1 MQDLCF
7 KKIHIDLNNLLSDPR
22 LWKNVLSFHLNYQDE
37 IRRAYSQR
45 GSCLPLDHNFLKKEI
60 SEALCRFNPN

>member
-1 MQDLCF
+1 M
-7 KKIHIDLNNLLSDPR
+7 
-22 LWKNVLSFHLNYQDE
+22 FHLNDQNE